1 MSRYRRVNLDGKSVT
16 ETRTMAA
23 NTLPATFVV
32 IDDNEQFVAAA
43 EITGRMYL
51 VNPAY
56 HQGLGIREEVPANDS
71 GVGEYVE
78 DGRELAVLCPAGNYK
93 KDTPITMT
101 ASGTAAIGVEGEDT
115 IIGYSQDEAS
125 LTSAD
130 FIRVRFRLVTAAA
143 AAV

>member
-1 MSRYRRVNLDGKSVT
+1 MSRYRRVNLDGKSIT

-23 NTLPATFVV
+23 NTKPATFVV

-71 GVGEYVE
+71 GIGEYVE
-78 DGRELAVLCPAGNYK
+78 DGRELAVLCPAGDYK
-93 KDTPITMT
+93 RHPNHN
-101 ASGTAAIGVEGEDT
+101 GGWYGCHW
-115 IIGYSQDEAS
+115 
-125 LTSAD
+125 
-130 FIRVRFRLVTAAA
+130 R
-143 AAV
+143 

>member
-1 MSRYRRVNLDGKSVT
+1 MSRYRRVNLDGKSIT

-23 NTLPATFVV
+23 NTKPATFVV
-32 IDDNEQFVAAA
+32 IDDNEQFVKAV
-43 EITGRMYL
+43 EIKGRMYL

-56 HQGLGIREEVPANDS
+56 HQGLGISDEVPVNDS

>member
-1 MSRYRRVNLDGKSVT
+1 MSRYHRVNLDGKSIT

-56 HQGLGIREEVPANDS
+56 HQGLGITDEVPANDS

>member
-1 MSRYRRVNLDGKSVT
+1 MSRYRRVNLDGKSIT

-32 IDDNEQFVAAA
+32 IDDNEQFAAAA

-56 HQGLGIREEVPANDS
+56 HQGLGIRDEVPANDS